1 MDKETF
7 SEKVLSMEKGLYH
20 VARSILRCE
29 EDCEDALQEAIL
41 RAYSSL
47 GGLREEAYF
56 KTWLTRILINE
67 CYKICNS
74 QKNTAAYREAIG
86 NDTAADMNESAGLY
100 EAVGR
105 LEEPIRTVVVLYYLQ
120 GFSIREISSLL
131 GISQGST
138 KTRLYRGRKM
148 LKELLKGVYGYV

>member
-1 MDKETF
+1 MDKDTF

-29 EDCEDALQEAIL
+29 EDCQDALQEAIL

-47 GGLREEAYF
+47 DGLREEAYF

-67 CYKICNS
+67 CYKLCNF
-74 QKNTAAYREAIG
+74 QKNTVAYSEAVG
-86 NDTAADMNESAGLY
+86 QDTAADTNESVGLY
-100 EAVGR
+100 EAVDR
-105 LEEPIRTVVVLYYLQ
+105 LEEPIRTVVILYYLQ
-120 GFSIREISSLL
+120 GFSIKEISSLL
-131 GISQGST
+131 GITQGAA

-148 LKELLKGVYGYV
+148 LKELLKGVYEYG